1 MKAFVQFP
9 LHVNRLVND
18 HPTQGS
24 LLSKRRLRFVI
35 QTYRDT
41 APHYSCLHPGSASAC
56 LPLWMVLKPEM
67 WDVWADVGSE

>member
-1 MKAFVQFP
+1 MCEVGAMKAFVQFP
-9 LHVNRLVND
+9 LHVNRLMND

-41 APHYSCLHPGSASAC
+41 DGPTLLSPSPRQRFS
-56 LPLWMVLKPEM
+56 LPTSVDGVE
-67 WDVWADVGSE
+67 A